1 MSKTLIAVCLVAAL
15 FVAAH
20 AQSFDCGGVQELK
33 KNSNCCQMCNCM
45 AAKDANIAKIKG
57 QCVEQCNKCT
67 GACGA
72 SGPLPSACAGVN
84 ALKSVVEQCLSEYQ
98 TARKQGD
105 KALQEAMKK
114 YPSTC

>member
-1 MSKTLIAVCLVAAL
+1 VQLAAVVELSTDSHVCHAAL
-15 FVAAH
+15 PTF
-20 AQSFDCGGVQELK
+20 L
-33 KNSNCCQMCNCM
+33 
-45 AAKDANIAKIKG
+45 
-57 QCVEQCNKCT
+57 QCNKCT

-98 TARKQGD
+98 TARKQGE